1 MATGKAKAP
10 KSPEEPDFD
19 TRLERLEALVG
30 ELEAGGLGLEAAIER
45 YREGVQLLAG
55 ARDQLSGYRK
65 QVEELTQGAAD
76 ALKPYA
82 GDPDLPEGD
91 PA

>member
-10 KSPEEPDFD
+10 EGPEEPDFD
-19 TRLERLEALVG
+19 TRLARLEALVC
-30 ELEAGGLGLEAAIER
+30 ELEEGGLGLEAAIER

-55 ARDQLSGYRK
+55 ARDQLAGYRK
-65 QVEELTQGAAD
+65 QVEELTQGALD
-76 ALKPYA
+76 ALKPYP
-82 GDPDLPEGD
+82 GDPDAAGGD

>member
-19 TRLERLEALVG
+19 TRLARLEALVG
-30 ELEAGGLGLEAAIER
+30 ELEEGGLGLEAAIER
-45 YREGVQLLAG
+45 YREGVELLGG
-55 ARDQLSGYRK
+55 ARDQLAGYRK
-65 QVEELTQGAAD
+65 QVEELTRGAQD

-82 GDPDLPEGD
+82 GDPDLAGGD